1 MHRQTHLRSPARAT
15 PQTLTTRSPLRGAP
29 WARAL
34 GLAALATVSMA
45 TQAQSTGNSSLTL
58 YGLVD
63 ASVGRFTGAATG
75 VNAQN
80 KAVSKMEG
88 GSLSTSRWGLRGN
101 EDLGGGMS
109 ASLELSSFI
118 RNDTGASGRNDAI
131 PAPVN
136 VAADPFFA
144 RAAWLG
150 LSHKDF
156 GRVRMGNVTTLLF
169 LNAITSNAFGDATV
183 LGPLNLATFVGGPLT
198 GGTAWTNSVVYDTPS
213 FAGFTGSAAYAA
225 SEGQGGANRALRLAY
240 AKGPLAT
247 SLAWQSVNRN
257 PLTFAD
263 GTSPNNTRAWQWA
276 GSYDFTAVK
285 VFAHLGRIDNK
296 GTEAAPL
303 NIAYRIWDVSASVPV
318 GAGNVLAG
326 YASRRTSDAVGPVP
340 ATSAGGNVQRK
351 ILTLGYDH
359 WLSKRTDL
367 YALVMRD
374 TTRTN
379 TVGAGM
385 VNANGTS
392 YAVGVRHTF

>member
-109 ASLELSSFI
+109 ASFELSSFI

-303 NIAYRIWDVSASVPV
+303 NIGYRIWDVSASVPV

-326 YASRRTSDAVGPVP
+326 
-340 ATSAGGNVQRK
+340 
-351 ILTLGYDH
+351 
-359 WLSKRTDL
+359 
-367 YALVMRD
+367 
-374 TTRTN
+374 
-379 TVGAGM
+379 
-385 VNANGTS
+385 
-392 YAVGVRHTF
+392 

>member
-1 MHRQTHLRSPARAT
+1 MQRQNHLFPPSGGHTLLPATVR
-15 PQTLTTRSPLRGAP
+15 QRRGAQ
-29 WARAL
+29 WTRAL
-34 GLAALATVSMA
+34 GLAAFATASMA
-45 TQAQSTGNSSLTL
+45 AQAQATGNSSLTL

-80 KAVSKMEG
+80 SAVSKVEG
-88 GSLSTSRWGLRGN
+88 GSLSTSRFGLRGN
-101 EDLGGGMS
+101 EDLGGGLT
-109 ASLELSSFI
+109 ASFELSSFI

-136 VAADPFFA
+136 VAADPFFS
-144 RAAWLG
+144 RAAWVG

-156 GRVRMGNVTTLLF
+156 GRVRLGNVTTLMF
-169 LNAITSNAFGDATV
+169 LNSITSNAFGDATV

-213 FAGFTGSAAYAA
+213 FAGLTGSAAYAA

-240 AKGPLAT
+240 KKGPFAT

-303 NIAYRIWDVSASVPV
+303 NVAYRIWDVSASVPV

-326 YASRRTSDAVGPVP
+326 
-340 ATSAGGNVQRK
+340 
-351 ILTLGYDH
+351 
-359 WLSKRTDL
+359 
-367 YALVMRD
+367 
-374 TTRTN
+374 
-379 TVGAGM
+379 
-385 VNANGTS
+385 
-392 YAVGVRHTF
+392 

>member
-109 ASLELSSFI
+109 ASFELSSFI

-183 LGPLNLATFVGGPLT
+183 LGP
-198 GGTAWTNSVVYDTPS
+198 
-213 FAGFTGSAAYAA
+213 
-225 SEGQGGANRALRLAY
+225 
-240 AKGPLAT
+240 
-247 SLAWQSVNRN
+247 
-257 PLTFAD
+257 
-263 GTSPNNTRAWQWA
+263 
-276 GSYDFTAVK
+276 
-285 VFAHLGRIDNK
+285 
-296 GTEAAPL
+296 
-303 NIAYRIWDVSASVPV
+303 
-318 GAGNVLAG
+318 
-326 YASRRTSDAVGPVP
+326 
-340 ATSAGGNVQRK
+340 
-351 ILTLGYDH
+351 
-359 WLSKRTDL
+359 
-367 YALVMRD
+367 
-374 TTRTN
+374 
-379 TVGAGM
+379 
-385 VNANGTS
+385 
-392 YAVGVRHTF
+392 